1 MKKEIIV
8 AIDFSD
14 CSINA
19 FEHAITIAQRA
30 KADIRLVWV
39 NKATQQRTVA
49 LKSPEEALADAL
61 QTFEEMVATYE
72 SKLGENTIDYKIR
85 EGKVY
90 REIINQAKEDDAFLI
105 VAGTHG
111 SSGFEEFWIGSNAQ
125 KIVSASL
132 SPVITI
138 RGGVKID
145 RNLTKIILPV
155 DSTLE
160 TRQKVPFTA
169 LIAKYFE
176 AKVYVLSIYTTEIET
191 IRRNVEKYSRQVT
204 EYLEENEI
212 PYELDKIESDN
223 LTDSTIDFALK
234 KDANLISI
242 MTEQEKTT
250 KNLWLGPYAHQM
262 VNHSPV
268 PVLSIHPKE
277 YLQMMSR

>member
-1 MKKEIIV
+1 
-8 AIDFSD
+8 
-14 CSINA
+14 
-19 FEHAITIAQRA
+19 
-30 KADIRLVWV
+30 
-39 NKATQQRTVA
+39 
-49 LKSPEEALADAL
+49 
-61 QTFEEMVATYE
+61 MVATYQP
-72 SKLGENTIDYKIR
+72 KLGDNTIDYKIR

-90 REIINQAKEDDAFLI
+90 REIINQAREDEAFLV

-138 RGGVKID
+138 RGGIKVD
-145 RNLTKIILPV
+145 RNLTKIVLPV

-169 LIAKYFE
+169 LMAKYFE
-176 AKVYVLSIYTTEIET
+176 AKIYVLSIYTTEIEAV
-191 IRRNVEKYSRQVT
+191 RRNVEKYSKQVI

-212 PYELDKIESDN
+212 PYEFDSVESDN
-223 LTDSTIDFALK
+223 LTDSTIDYALK

-250 KNLWLGPYAHQM
+250 KNLWLGAYAHQM

-277 YLQMMSR
+277 YLQMLSR